1 MSILEHRGIKGSVEY
16 DIENQI
22 FYGKLLNINGA
33 VMYEA
38 VESKEFFENFR
49 EAVDEY
55 IEDCEEHNI
64 PIKKEFKGSF
74 NVRTSPGTHEKLF
87 TISEQ
92 KGIKLNTAI
101 NEAFDYYLSSLTKD
115 IEFPV
120 LQIAPASDT
129 RGLVPASQGVV
140 RWEFAPIVCS
150 AAKKDLSGY
159 GLSLLPKIIQ
169 KSAHSGTRID
179 KNIIE
184 KKYPRHQDETKK

>member
-38 VESKEFFENFR
+38 VESKEFFENFK

-74 NVRTSPGTHEKLF
+74 NVRTSPETHERLF
-87 TISEQ
+87 MISEE
-92 KGIKLNTAI
+92 KGIKLNAVI
-101 NEAFDYYLSSLTKD
+101 NEAFDYYLSSISKD
-115 IEFPV
+115 TEYPG
-120 LQIAPASDT
+120 LNIASTPDT
-129 RGLVPASQGVV
+129 RGHIPVSQGIAK
-140 RWEFAPIVCS
+140 WEFAPIVCS
-150 AAKKDLSGY
+150 AAKKDLSRY
-159 GLSLLPKIIQ
+159 GLTVLPKIIG
-169 KSAHSGTRID
+169 KSSHCVFRMD
-179 KNIIE
+179 KDLIE
-184 KKYPRHQDETKK
+184 KKYPRQQHETKK